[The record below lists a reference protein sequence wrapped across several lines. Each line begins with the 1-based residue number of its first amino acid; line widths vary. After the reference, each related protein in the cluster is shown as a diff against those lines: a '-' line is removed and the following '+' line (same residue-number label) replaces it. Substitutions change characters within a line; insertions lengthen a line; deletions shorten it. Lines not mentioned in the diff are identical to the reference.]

1 LIVCHQRGER
11 FCRHTQQTLRK
22 PGIRWIFT
30 RGRGGVQLPWADRVK
45 RLLQLLRLRQAAPVI
60 ENDGD
65 FHPAMKRISLW
76 QTAPM
81 LRELPFEWLVG
92 LRYTRSG
99 RRGPQRN
106 RFISF
111 ISALSTVG
119 IALGVMALI
128 IVLSVMNGFQKEVRD
143 RMLSV
148 ISHIEVSTIGA
159 GLDDWQQVA
168 QQVQKNA
175 QVRGVAPFVAG
186 QAMMV
191 RGETLRGIVLRGV
204 DPQLEGNVSD
214 LPKNT
219 RDGALAKLAAGEFNI
234 LLGSELAAQMGV
246 AAGDKIT
253 LLAPEGSVT
262 PVGVVPR
269 PKVFTV
275 AGVFESGH
283 YEFDSAFAF
292 VHLQDAARFMRVD
305 GVSGL
310 RVRIADI
317 QQAPFVAGQL
327 ASQLPPDLL
336 VRDWS
341 SQNRVWFAAVQ
352 VEKRM
357 MFIILA
363 LIIAV
368 AAFNLVSMLV
378 MTVTEKRGDIAI
390 LRTLGATPR
399 SIQRIFMIQGS
410 LIGFLGVLAG
420 VALGTLIAYNIDT
433 VMAGIE
439 KLFNFQ
445 VLPKGIYLINRLP
458 SDPRLSDISTIA
470 VVAFVLAWFATLY
483 PSWRAARTQPAE
495 ALRYE

>member
-1 LIVCHQRGER
+1 
-11 FCRHTQQTLRK
+11 
-22 PGIRWIFT
+22 
-30 RGRGGVQLPWADRVK
+30 
-45 RLLQLLRLRQAAPVI
+45 
-60 ENDGD
+60 
-65 FHPAMKRISLW
+65 
-76 QTAPM
+76 M

-148 ISHIEVSTIGA
+148 ISHIEVNNIG
-159 GLDDWQQVA
+159 GGPVDWQQA
-168 QQVQKNA
+168 MQPVQKNP
-175 QVRGVAPFVAG
+175 QVKGVAPFVAG

-191 RGETLRGIVLRGV
+191 RGETLRGVVLRGI
-204 DPQLEGNVSD
+204 DPALEGSVSD

-219 RDGALAKLAAGEFNI
+219 RGGALAKLVDGEFN
-234 LLGSELAAQMGV
+234 LVLGSELAAQMGV
-246 AAGDKIT
+246 NAGDKIT

-275 AGVFESGH
+275 AGIFESGH

-292 VHLQDAARFMRVD
+292 AHLQDVARFMRT
-305 GVSGL
+305 GGATGL
-310 RVRIADI
+310 RVKIADI
-317 QQAPFVAGQL
+317 QEAPLVAAQL
-327 ASQLPPDLL
+327 ASQVPPDLA

-363 LIIAV
+363 LIVAV

-390 LRTLGATPR
+390 LRTLGATPKA
-399 SIQRIFMIQGS
+399 IQRIFMIQGS
-410 LIGFLGVLAG
+410 LIGFLGVLVG
-420 VALGTLIAYNIDT
+420 VTLGTLIAYNIDT
-433 VMAGIE
+433 VMSGIE
-439 KLFNFQ
+439 TLFRFQ
-445 VLPKGIYLINRLP
+445 VLPKGVYLINRLP
-458 SDPRLSDISTIA
+458 SDPRLSDISLIA
-470 VVAFVLAWFATLY
+470 AVALVLAWLATIY

>member
-1 LIVCHQRGER
+1 
-11 FCRHTQQTLRK
+11 
-22 PGIRWIFT
+22 
-30 RGRGGVQLPWADRVK
+30 
-45 RLLQLLRLRQAAPVI
+45 
-60 ENDGD
+60 
-65 FHPAMKRISLW
+65 
-76 QTAPM
+76 M
-81 LRELPFEWLVG
+81 LRDLSFTWLVG

-148 ISHIEVSTIGA
+148 ISHIEVAALSG
-159 GLDDWQQVA
+159 GLPDWQQTA
-168 QQVQKNA
+168 AAVQKHSA
-175 QVRGVAPFVAG
+175 VRGTAPFVAG

-191 RGETLRGIVLRGV
+191 RGEALRGVMLRGV
-204 DPQLEGNVSD
+204 DPALEANVSD

-219 RDGALAKLAAGEFNI
+219 RDGAINKLVPGEFNL
-234 LLGSELAAQMGV
+234 LLGNELAAQMGV
-246 AAGDKIT
+246 RVGDKIT
-253 LLAPEGSVT
+253 LLAPEGTVT

-269 PKVFTV
+269 PKTFTV
-275 AGVFESGH
+275 AGIFESGH
-283 YEFDSAFAF
+283 FEFDSAFAF
-292 VHLQDAARFMRVD
+292 GHVQDMAKFMRVE

-310 RVRIADI
+310 RVKIDDI
-317 QQAPFVAGQL
+317 QRAPQVAAEL
-327 ASQLPPDLL
+327 ATQLPPDLL
-336 VRDWS
+336 VSDWS
-341 SQNRVWFAAVQ
+341 RQNRAWFAAVQ

-390 LRTLGATPR
+390 LRTLGATPTA
-399 SIQRIFMIQGS
+399 IQRIFMIQGS
-410 LIGFLGVLAG
+410 LIGFLGVLSG
-420 VALGTLIAYNIDT
+420 VVLGTLVAFNIDSI
-433 VMAGIE
+433 MGAIE
-439 KLFNFQ
+439 RVFGFQ
-445 VLPKGIYLINRLP
+445 VLPKGIYLINSLP
-458 SDPRLSDISTIA
+458 SDPRTADIVSIA
-470 VVAFVLAWFATLY
+470 LVALVLAWVATIY

>member
-1 LIVCHQRGER
+1 
-11 FCRHTQQTLRK
+11 
-22 PGIRWIFT
+22 
-30 RGRGGVQLPWADRVK
+30 
-45 RLLQLLRLRQAAPVI
+45 
-60 ENDGD
+60 
-65 FHPAMKRISLW
+65 
-76 QTAPM
+76 
-81 LRELPFEWLVG
+81 
-92 LRYTRSG
+92 
-99 RRGPQRN
+99 
-106 RFISF
+106 
-111 ISALSTVG
+111 
-119 IALGVMALI
+119 
-128 IVLSVMNGFQKEVRD
+128 
-143 RMLSV
+143 
-148 ISHIEVSTIGA
+148 
-159 GLDDWQQVA
+159 
-168 QQVQKNA
+168 
-175 QVRGVAPFVAG
+175 VAG

-191 RGETLRGIVLRGV
+191 RGESLRGV
-204 DPQLEGNVSD
+204 VVRGIDPALEGNVSD

-219 RDGALAKLAAGEFNI
+219 QADALAKLVPGEFNI

-246 AAGDKIT
+246 RAGDKIT

-275 AGVFESGH
+275 AGTFESGH

-292 VHLQDAARFMRVD
+292 AQLQDVARFMRTD
-305 GVSGL
+305 GATGL
-310 RVRIADI
+310 RVRINDI
-317 QQAPFVAGQL
+317 QQAPFVAAQL
-327 ASQLPPDLL
+327 ASKVPPDLA

-390 LRTLGATPR
+390 LRTLGATPTA
-399 SIQRIFMIQGS
+399 IQRIFMIQGS
-410 LIGFLGVLAG
+410 LIGFLGVTMG
-420 VALGTLIAYNIDT
+420 VVLGTLIAYNIDT

-458 SDPRLSDISTIA
+458 SDPRMSDISLIA
-470 VVAFVLAWFATLY
+470 VVALVLAWLATLY

>member
-1 LIVCHQRGER
+1 
-11 FCRHTQQTLRK
+11 
-22 PGIRWIFT
+22 
-30 RGRGGVQLPWADRVK
+30 
-45 RLLQLLRLRQAAPVI
+45 
-60 ENDGD
+60 
-65 FHPAMKRISLW
+65 
-76 QTAPM
+76 M

-148 ISHIEVSTIGA
+148 ISHIEVATLG
-159 GLDDWQQVA
+159 GGMTDWQQVA
-168 QQVQKNA
+168 ALVQKNPS
-175 QVRGVAPFVAG
+175 VRGVAPFVAG

-191 RGETLRGIVLRGV
+191 RGESLRGVVLRGI
-204 DPQLEGNVSD
+204 DPAIEGNVSD

-219 RDGALAKLAAGEFNI
+219 RDGAMAKLVAGEFNL

-246 AAGDKIT
+246 QPGDKIT
-253 LLAPEGSVT
+253 LLAPEGAVT

-275 AGVFESGH
+275 AGIFESGH

-292 VHLQDAARFMRVD
+292 ANVQDAARFMRVE

-310 RVRIADI
+310 RVRIDDI
-317 QQAPFVAGQL
+317 QRAPTVAAEL
-327 ASQLPPDLL
+327 ATQLPPDLL

-363 LIIAV
+363 LIVAV

-390 LRTLGATPR
+390 LRTLGATPKA
-399 SIQRIFMIQGS
+399 IQRIFMIQGS
-410 LIGFLGVLAG
+410 LIGFLGVLGG
-420 VALGTLIAYNIDT
+420 VTLGTLIAFNVDT
-433 VMAGIE
+433 IMAAIE
-439 KLFNFQ
+439 KLFRFQ

-458 SDPRLSDISTIA
+458 SDPRLSDISLIA
-470 VVAFVLAWFATLY
+470 VVALLLAWLATIY

>member
-1 LIVCHQRGER
+1 
-11 FCRHTQQTLRK
+11 
-22 PGIRWIFT
+22 
-30 RGRGGVQLPWADRVK
+30 
-45 RLLQLLRLRQAAPVI
+45 
-60 ENDGD
+60 
-65 FHPAMKRISLW
+65 
-76 QTAPM
+76 M

-148 ISHIEVSTIGA
+148 ISHIEVATLGGGMS
-159 GLDDWQQVA
+159 DWQQVA
-168 QQVQKNA
+168 ALVEKNTA
-175 QVRGVAPFVAG
+175 VRGVAPFVAG

-191 RGETLRGIVLRGV
+191 RGESLRGVVLRGI
-204 DPQLEGNVSD
+204 DPAIEGNVSD

-219 RDGALAKLAAGEFNI
+219 RDGAMAKLVAGEFNL

-246 AAGDKIT
+246 QPGDKIT
-253 LLAPEGSVT
+253 LLAPEGAVT

-275 AGVFESGH
+275 AGIFESGH

-292 VHLQDAARFMRVD
+292 ANVQDTARFMRVE

-310 RVRIADI
+310 RVRIDDI
-317 QQAPFVAGQL
+317 QRAPVVAAEL
-327 ASQLPPDLL
+327 ATQLPPDLL

-363 LIIAV
+363 LIVAV

-390 LRTLGATPR
+390 LRTLGATPKA
-399 SIQRIFMIQGS
+399 IQRIFMIQGS
-410 LIGFLGVLAG
+410 LIGFLGVLGG
-420 VALGTLIAYNIDT
+420 VTLGTLIAFNVDT
-433 VMAGIE
+433 IMEAIE
-439 KLFNFQ
+439 KLFRFQ

-458 SDPRLSDISTIA
+458 SDPRLSDISLIA
-470 VVAFVLAWFATLY
+470 VVALLLAWLATIY